1 MPHLSL
7 LLGRLGGFAAGC
19 LRGNRRVR
27 CSGLGE
33 ADARLITIGELNAGR
48 LQCALQ
54 SVYRRLLRISTV
66 LDARDSIGGDAG
78 TVIATRRFDL
88 TRRLA

>member
-1 MPHLSL
+1 LYSL
-7 LLGRLGGFAAGC
+7 GELDG
-19 LRGNRRVR
+19 VR
-27 CSGLGE
+27 CSYLREAYTGLV
-33 ADARLITIGELNAGR
+33 TIGELNPGR

-54 SVYRRLLRISTV
+54 SVHRRLLRIST
-66 LDARDSIGGDAG
+66 DARDSIGGDAG